1 MIVRLAVS
9 KMESQRCMSYEHEWE
24 RMIGQSA
31 VSEMDSQRRMSY
43 QHGWEKMIRL
53 LHACIG
59 LVLVGPFG
67 DVVSRNRRKIN

>member
-1 MIVRLAVS
+1 
-9 KMESQRCMSYEHEWE
+9 
-24 RMIGQSA
+24 MIGQSA